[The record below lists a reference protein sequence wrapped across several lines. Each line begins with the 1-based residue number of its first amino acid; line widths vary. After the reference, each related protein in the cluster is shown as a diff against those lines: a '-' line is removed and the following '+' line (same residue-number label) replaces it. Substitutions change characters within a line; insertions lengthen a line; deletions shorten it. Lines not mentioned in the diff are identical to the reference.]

1 MKKSKIQT
9 LLDKVEKINSDMDCD
24 TMELNEAYAE
34 LGKAVDDHSQFLHL
48 FQKLDPTRCKPISGF

>member
-1 MKKSKIQT
+1 MEKLMKKSKIQT

-34 LGKAVDDHSQFLHL
+34 LGKAVYSESLKEAECDIHIQN
-48 FQKLDPTRCKPISGF
+48 PCK